1 MNIENFEALLDRLG
15 PDLSAWPAAK
25 AEQARHLLSGSRAA
39 RQAHETLL
47 RVESALA
54 LSRPKITSAQVSR
67 VLSRSLLAIAE
78 REAKPSFIER
88 LYVLFAAPIP
98 RAAFAMTLTA
108 IGFGIGMAV
117 GSPDSGRVADASNV
131 PLVMASADDAPF

>member
-15 PDLSAWPAAK
+15 SDLSAWPVAK
-25 AEQARHLLSGSRAA
+25 AEQASRLLSQSGQA

-47 RVESALA
+47 RLESAIA
-54 LSRPKITSAQVSR
+54 ISRPKISAAQASR

-78 REAKPSFIER
+78 REATPSLIER
-88 LYVLFAAPIP
+88 LYILLAAPVP

-117 GSPDSGRVADASNV
+117 GSPDSRGVADTSSV
-131 PLVMASADDAPF
+131 PLVMASADDVPF